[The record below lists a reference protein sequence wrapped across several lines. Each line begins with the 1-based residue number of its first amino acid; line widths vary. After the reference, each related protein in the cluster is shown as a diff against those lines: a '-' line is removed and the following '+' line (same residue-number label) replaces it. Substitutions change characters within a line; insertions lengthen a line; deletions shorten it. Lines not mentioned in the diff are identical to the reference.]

1 MAEIRQH
8 LDLAQARPD
17 LDTTVLVGD
26 LETAYEELRTADEEV
41 RAQREEIE
49 RLLEQH
55 AVLRWQQERMLS
67 ILPVAVVVTDP
78 AGVIRSVNAAA
89 ATLLGMRVSA
99 LLGKPLPA
107 IFAPDQRAELRR
119 HIGGPVDAP
128 TMIGRID
135 LLHPR
140 AELEAVELTVLPTLG
155 DPQRATWLMLPTGT
169 VTDTTRGL
177 PQALAGLAALTSAVE
192 SVEDLLRHAAP
203 LVQTGLGGGVVVSI
217 ILGPP
222 DVPTALASTG
232 EVASAIDGA
241 QMRAGEG
248 PCVTAFEEAVP
259 VVSQDV
265 RHDPRWPRLRPLVPP
280 EVHAAV
286 TVPLEVGQ
294 RRVGA
299 LNVYRTSPEPA
310 ADLVEAVELAA
321 ATVAAGIYEL
331 DLRGNLQKT
340 ARDMEAALASRA
352 VIDQAKGIVMA
363 HRGYSAEQA
372 FEYLVQLSSTQEKK
386 LRVVAQELVNQSR
399 LTPGDS

>member
-1 MAEIRQH
+1 
-8 LDLAQARPD
+8 
-17 LDTTVLVGD
+17 
-26 LETAYEELRTADEEV
+26 
-41 RAQREEIE
+41 
-49 RLLEQH
+49 
-55 AVLRWQQERMLS
+55 
-67 ILPVAVVVTDP
+67 
-78 AGVIRSVNAAA
+78 
-89 ATLLGMRVSA
+89 
-99 LLGKPLPA
+99 
-107 IFAPDQRAELRR
+107 
-119 HIGGPVDAP
+119 
-128 TMIGRID
+128 
-135 LLHPR
+135 
-140 AELEAVELTVLPTLG
+140 
-155 DPQRATWLMLPTGT
+155 
-169 VTDTTRGL
+169 
-177 PQALAGLAALTSAVE
+177 
-192 SVEDLLRHAAP
+192 
-203 LVQTGLGGGVVVSI
+203 
-217 ILGPP
+217 
-222 DVPTALASTG
+222 
-232 EVASAIDGA
+232 
-241 QMRAGEG
+241 
-248 PCVTAFEEAVP
+248 VTAFEEGVP

-321 ATVAAGIYEL
+321 ATVAAGIYEP

-372 FEYLVQLSSTQEKK
+372 FDHLVQLSSTQEKK